1 MAGAYCARV
10 IRSRSDAYDVV
21 AVGGGPAGA
30 AAAHLLASWGWSVLL
45 VHHAAARPA
54 LAESLPPSTRK
65 LFALAGQ
72 LDAVERARFHPN
84 TGNVARWANAS
95 RTTPTETPGF
105 HVRRD
110 EFDRVLRGAAA
121 SAHAQIVD
129 GVVRRIDPG
138 DPARVTYASSD
149 GTIHVVTARQ
159 VLDCSGRTGVVAARG
174 FRRQDAGYRTLAI
187 SAEWESDAWP
197 RDEHERTLVESYADG
212 WAWSVP
218 LSATRRQCTVMIE
231 RSRSPDRRRQ
241 GYGGPP
247 KLHAKADR
255 LALHSIYQREIAKAT
270 MIARRVHYARAR
282 RISTP
287 WACDASIYDC
297 TRAADEGVLLVG
309 DGASFIEPLSSAG
322 VKKALLSAWRAAVV
336 ANTTLRHPSLA
347 SAARDLY
354 TRREREVY
362 VQSMRRSA
370 AFFAEAAAAYGTP
383 FWSVR
388 AERATRMAR
397 AGDPNGGVEWSDEAL
412 ARDAGVRAAFE
423 YLRAD
428 EHVRLRSSDSL
439 RFAPV
444 AAIEG
449 REVVLRDGV
458 VLPGAGPVPFAAGV
472 DLAAL
477 ARLAR
482 GGCDVPALIAAYH
495 SEVGRVPLT
504 GLLTG
509 LSLLVAQRALV
520 AEGTAS

>member
-1 MAGAYCARV
+1 V
-10 IRSRSDAYDVV
+10 IRPRCDAYDVV
-21 AVGGGPAGA
+21 AIGGGPAGA

-45 VHHAAARPA
+45 VHHAGRPA

-72 LDAVERARFHPN
+72 LDAVERAQFHPN
-84 TGNVARWANAS
+84 TGNVACWANAP
-95 RTTPTETPGF
+95 RTTVTEAAGF

-110 EFDRVLRGAAA
+110 EFDRVLRDAAA
-121 SAHAQIVD
+121 SARAAIVE
-129 GVVRRIDPG
+129 GVVRRVDPG
-138 DPARVTYASSD
+138 DPSRVSYASGD
-149 GTIHVVTARQ
+149 GAIHVVDARQ

-174 FRRQDAGYRTLAI
+174 FRRHDAGYRTLAI
-187 SAEWESDAWP
+187 NAEWESDSWP
-197 RDEHERTLVESYADG
+197 GDEHTRTLVESYADG

-218 LSATRRQCTVMIE
+218 LSATRRHCTVMVE
-231 RSRSPDRRRQ
+231 RSGSSDRRRQ

-247 KLHAKADR
+247 KLHARADS
-255 LALHSIYQREIAKAT
+255 LALQSVYQREIAKAT
-270 MIARRVHYARAR
+270 MIARRVRDARAR
-282 RISTP
+282 QIGKP

-297 TRAADEGVLLVG
+297 TRAADQGVLLVG
-309 DGASFIEPLSSAG
+309 DAASFIEPLSSAG

-336 ANTTLRHPSLA
+336 ANTTLKHPALA
-347 SAARDLY
+347 PAARDLY
-354 TRREREVY
+354 TQREREVH
-362 VQSMRRSA
+362 VQSMRRSGG
-370 AFFAEAAAAYGTP
+370 FFAEAAAAYGTP
-383 FWSVR
+383 FWSAR
-388 AERATRMAR
+388 AERTAHNAR
-397 AGDPNGGVEWSDEAL
+397 AAHPDDPIEWSDDAL

-423 YLRAD
+423 SLRTGD
-428 EHVRLRSSDSL
+428 HVRLRISDTL

-482 GGCDVPALIAAYH
+482 GGCDVPALIAAYQD
-495 SEVGRVPLT
+495 EVGRVPIA

-509 LSLLVAQRALV
+509 LSLLVARRALV
-520 AEGTAS
+520 AEGTPS

>member
-1 MAGAYCARV
+1 V
-10 IRSRSDAYDVV
+10 IRSRTDAYDVV

-45 VHHAAARPA
+45 VHHAAGRPA
-54 LAESLPPSTRK
+54 VAESLPPSTRK

-84 TGNVARWANAS
+84 TGNVAHWANAG
-95 RTTPTETPGF
+95 RTTATETPGF

-110 EFDRVLRGAAA
+110 AFDRVLRDAAA
-121 SAHAQIVD
+121 SAGAQIVD
-129 GVVRRIDPG
+129 GIVRRVDPG
-138 DPARVTYASSD
+138 DPVRVTYASSD
-149 GTIHVVTARQ
+149 GTIHVTDARQ
-159 VLDCSGRTGVVAARG
+159 VLDCSGRSGVVAARG

-187 SAEWESDAWP
+187 NAEWESDAWQS
-197 RDEHERTLVESYADG
+197 DEHERTLVESYAAG

-218 LSATRRQCTVMIE
+218 LSAARRQCTVMIE
-231 RSRSPDRRRQ
+231 DCVRDA
-241 GYGGPP
+241 GLKGPAGIST
-247 KLHAKADR
+247 LYHSE
-255 LALHSIYQREIAKAT
+255 LARTT
-270 MIARRVHYARAR
+270 MISARVRDAHAAQCGPV
-282 RISTP
+282 

-297 TRAADEGVLLVG
+297 TRAADEGILLVG
-309 DGASFIEPLSSAG
+309 DAASFIEPLSSAG

-336 ANTTLRHPSLA
+336 ANTTLSHPSRA

-354 TRREREVY
+354 TQREREVH
-362 VQSMRRSA
+362 VQSMRRA
-370 AFFAEAAAAYGTP
+370 GAFFAEAATAYATP
-383 FWSVR
+383 FWSAR
-388 AERATRMAR
+388 AERTSQI
-397 AGDPNGGVEWSDEAL
+397 AGAAHANAALDWSDEAL

-428 EHVRLRSSDSL
+428 EHVRLRISDTL

-495 SEVGRVPLT
+495 CEVGRVPLT

-509 LSLLVAQRALV
+509 LSLLVAHRALV
-520 AEGTAS
+520 AEGSSS

>member
-1 MAGAYCARV
+1 V

-21 AVGGGPAGA
+21 AIGGGPAGA

-45 VHHAAARPA
+45 VHHAGRPA

-72 LDAVERARFHPN
+72 LDAVERAQFHPN
-84 TGNVARWANAS
+84 TGNVACWANAP
-95 RTTPTETPGF
+95 RTTATETAGF

-110 EFDRVLRGAAA
+110 EFDRVLRDAAA
-121 SAHAQIVD
+121 AARAAIVE
-129 GVVRRIDPG
+129 GVVRRVDPG
-138 DPARVTYASSD
+138 DPSQVTYASSD
-149 GTIHVVTARQ
+149 GAIHVVDARQ

-174 FRRQDAGYRTLAI
+174 FRRHDAGYRTLAI
-187 SAEWESDAWP
+187 NAEWESGAWP
-197 RDEHERTLVESYADG
+197 SDEHTRTLVESYADG

-218 LSATRRQCTVMIE
+218 LSATRRQCTVMVDSDARVGPAFQAGRTATLKGWPYIQ
-231 RSRSPDRRRQ
+231 SMYDRE
-241 GYGGPP
+241 
-247 KLHAKADR
+247 L
-255 LALHSIYQREIAKAT
+255 
-270 MIARRVHYARAR
+270 ARAAMIVSR
-282 RISTP
+282 VRSAAAKQLGP
-287 WACDASIYDC
+287 AWACDASIYDC
-297 TRAADEGVLLVG
+297 THAAAEGVLLVG
-309 DGASFIEPLSSAG
+309 DAASFIEPLTSAG

-336 ANTTLRHPSLA
+336 ANTTLKHPSLA

-354 TRREREVY
+354 TQREREVH
-362 VQSMRRSA
+362 VQSMRRSGG
-370 AFFAEAAAAYGTP
+370 FFAEAAAAYGTA
-383 FWSVR
+383 FWSAR
-388 AERATRMAR
+388 AERTAHNAR
-397 AGDPNGGVEWSDEAL
+397 AAHPNDTIEWSDEAL

-423 YLRAD
+423 SLRAG
-428 EHVRLRSSDSL
+428 EHVRLRISDTL

-482 GGCDVPALIAAYH
+482 GGCEVPALIAAYQD
-495 SEVGRVPLT
+495 EVGRVPLA

-509 LSLLVAQRALV
+509 LSLLVARRALV
-520 AEGTAS
+520 AEGTPL

>member
-1 MAGAYCARV
+1 M

-21 AVGGGPAGA
+21 AIGGGPAGA

-45 VHHAAARPA
+45 VHHAGRPA

-72 LDAVERARFHPN
+72 LDAVERAHFHPN
-84 TGNVARWANAS
+84 SGNVACWANAP
-95 RTTPTETPGF
+95 RTTVTETAGF

-110 EFDRVLRGAAA
+110 AFDRVLRDAAA
-121 SAHAQIVD
+121 SAHAAIID
-129 GVVRRIDPG
+129 GVVRRVDPG
-138 DPARVTYASSD
+138 DPSRVTYASSD
-149 GTIHVVTARQ
+149 GAIHVVDARQ

-174 FRRQDAGYRTLAI
+174 FRRHDAGYRTLAI
-187 SAEWESDAWP
+187 NAEWESGAWP
-197 RDEHERTLVESYADG
+197 SDEHTRTLVESYADG

-218 LSATRRQCTVMIE
+218 LSATRRHCTVMVE
-231 RSRSPDRRRQ
+231 RSRSPE
-241 GYGGPP
+241 
-247 KLHAKADR
+247 R
-255 LALHSIYQREIAKAT
+255 LALHSVYQHEIVKAR
-270 MIARRVHYARAR
+270 MIAGRVRDAGARQVGK
-282 RISTP
+282 P

-309 DGASFIEPLSSAG
+309 DAASFIEPLSSAG

-336 ANTTLRHPSLA
+336 ANTTLKHPSLA

-354 TRREREVY
+354 TQREREVY
-362 VQSMRRSA
+362 VQSMRRSGG
-370 AFFAEAAAAYGTP
+370 FFAEAAAAYGTP
-383 FWSVR
+383 FWS
-388 AERATRMAR
+388 AR
-397 AGDPNGGVEWSDEAL
+397 AVQTVHNGSAAHGSDTIEWSDEAL
-412 ARDAGVRAAFE
+412 ARDADVRAAFE
-423 YLRAD
+423 SLRAG
-428 EHVRLRSSDSL
+428 EHVRLRISDTL

-458 VLPGAGPVPFAAGV
+458 VLPGAGAVPFAAGV

-482 GGCDVPALIAAYH
+482 GGREVPALIAAYQD
-495 SEVGRVPLT
+495 EVGRVPLA

-509 LSLLVAQRALV
+509 LSLLVARRALV
-520 AEGTAS
+520 AEGTSL

>member
-1 MAGAYCARV
+1 M
-10 IRSRSDAYDVV
+10 IRSRHDAYDVV
-21 AVGGGPAGA
+21 AIGGGPAGA
-30 AAAHLLASWGWSVLL
+30 AAAQLLASWGWSVLL
-45 VHHAAARPA
+45 VHHAGRPA

-72 LDAVERARFHPN
+72 LDAVERAQFHPN
-84 TGNVARWANAS
+84 TGNVACWANAP
-95 RTTPTETPGF
+95 RTTATETAGF

-110 EFDRVLRGAAA
+110 EFDRVLRDAAA
-121 SAHAQIVD
+121 SAGAAIVE
-129 GVVRRIDPG
+129 GIVRRIDPG
-138 DPARVTYASSD
+138 DPSCVTYASSD
-149 GTIHVVTARQ
+149 GATHLVDARQ

-174 FRRQDAGYRTLAI
+174 FRRHDAGYRTLAI
-187 SAEWESDAWP
+187 NAEWESDGWP
-197 RDEHERTLVESYADG
+197 SDEQTRTLVESYADG

-231 RSRSPDRRRQ
+231 RSRSPE
-241 GYGGPP
+241 
-247 KLHAKADR
+247 R
-255 LALHSIYQREIAKAT
+255 LALQSVYQGEIAKAT
-270 MIARRVHYARAR
+270 MIARRMGDARAR
-282 RISTP
+282 QIDKP

-297 TRAADEGVLLVG
+297 TRAADQGVLLVG
-309 DGASFIEPLSSAG
+309 DAASFIEPLSSAG

-336 ANTTLRHPSLA
+336 ANTTLKHPSLA

-354 TRREREVY
+354 TQREREVH
-362 VQSMRRSA
+362 VQSMRRSGG
-370 AFFAEAAAAYGTP
+370 FFAEAAAAYGTA
-383 FWSVR
+383 FWSAR
-388 AERATRMAR
+388 AERTAHNAR
-397 AGDPNGGVEWSDEAL
+397 AVHPNDTIEWSDEAL

-423 YLRAD
+423 SLRAG
-428 EHVRLRSSDSL
+428 EHVRLRISDTL

-482 GGCDVPALIAAYH
+482 GGCEVPALIAAYQD
-495 SEVGRVPLT
+495 EVGRVPLA

-509 LSLLVAQRALV
+509 LSLLVARRALV
-520 AEGTAS
+520 AEGTPL